1 MPFVL
6 CKGIGGFRANIGSSR
21 GSLKVRRRNAQE
33 NIGTGVSRG
42 QRVAV
47 AVLTGE
53 LKHAVDFK
61 IKNLVVLIGRERSAE
76 FEGVFSASPGK
87 DVRVGERVVRESRGT
102 LSAKTDDRV
111 REVQLGRASGILRLY
126 VDSQRRG
133 RWLLHGR
140 HGLHCV
146 AALG

>member
-1 MPFVL
+1 MPL
-6 CKGIGGFRANIGSSR
+6 ILRKGIAGFRPDVGSRR
-21 GSLKVRRRNAQE
+21 GRLKVRRRNSQE
-33 NIGTGVSRG
+33 KIGERVPRG

-53 LKHAVDFK
+53 LKYAVDFK

-76 FEGVFSASPGK
+76 FEGVFSASQGK
-87 DVRVGERVVRESRGT
+87 DVRVGERVVSESRGT

-126 VDSQRRG
+126 VDS
-133 RWLLHGR
+133 
-140 HGLHCV
+140 
-146 AALG
+146 